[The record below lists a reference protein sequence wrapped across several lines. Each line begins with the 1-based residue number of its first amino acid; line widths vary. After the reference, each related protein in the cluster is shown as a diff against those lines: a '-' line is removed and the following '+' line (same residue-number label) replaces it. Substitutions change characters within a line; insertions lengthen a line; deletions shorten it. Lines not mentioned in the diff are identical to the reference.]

1 MTTNERK
8 QLQGVMTTLLFIIG
22 VGGQLKGR
30 AEEFKKAY
38 DVLLHLAY
46 PDREI
51 GTYEEFLAMFN
62 DKIFTEEMRK
72 EIEEI
77 DNL

>member
-1 MTTNERK
+1 MTQNERK
-8 QLQGVMTTLLFIIG
+8 ELQGIMTTLLFVIG

-30 AEEFKKAY
+30 SEEFKKAY

-51 GTYEEFLAMFN
+51 GTYEEFLVMFN
-62 DKIFTEEMRK
+62 ENFITDEARK

>member
-1 MTTNERK
+1 MTQNERK
-8 QLQGVMTTLLFIIG
+8 ELQGIMTTLLFVIG

-30 AEEFKKAY
+30 SEEFKKAY
-38 DVLLHLAY
+38 NVLLHLAY

-51 GTYEEFLAMFN
+51 GTYEEFLVMFN
-62 DKIFTEEMRK
+62 ERIFTEEMRK
-72 EIEEI
+72 DIDF

>member
-1 MTTNERK
+1 MPI
-8 QLQGVMTTLLFIIG
+8 LLFVIG
-22 VGGQLKGR
+22 AGGQLKGH
-30 AEEFKKAY
+30 AEDFRKAY

-62 DKIFTEEMRK
+62 ERIFTEEMRK
-72 EIEEI
+72 DIDF